1 MTARVQGPG
10 GPVWGMEFAL
20 RGCTQGLRGPGF
32 WDVLERRQSLG
43 GSARASHM
51 GDVTDRHELAISRNL
66 SPGDLMHCRVTTAN
80 DTVLKQYLNLLC
92 FTDMLFFLFFKQ
104 TESLRQS
111 CVEQVYLSNSICSL
125 CVTF

>member
-1 MTARVQGPG
+1 MAQYGVWSLLSG
-10 GPVWGMEFAL
+10 GAPKVSEGLDSGML
-20 RGCTQGLRGPGF
+20 
-32 WDVLERRQSLG
+32 LERRQSLG